1 MIFDLFCSCGLDPM
15 IFMYELNPYSLEM
28 YRMCEKFLRQG
39 SRKLSSDRQTDRQT
53 YALEITDARRF
64 AGA

>member
-28 YRMCEKFLRQG
+28 YRMCEKFFT
-39 SRKLSSDRQTDRQT
+39 SRLSKVIVRQTDRQT